1 MKRMA
6 MVVLAG
12 LALAIVPL
20 SAAAGGGCH
29 PNTNNPSS
37 ADATGSKSTAVP
49 IEKCLFSPTVLY
61 VDPGTEVTWTNEDA
75 APHTVTGALHAWGS
89 DDDLLRG
96 EKVSY
101 RFDEKGVY
109 PYACIFH
116 PGMNGAIVVG
126 DGVGTMTAAAVTSVD
141 PPTLDNGPKA
151 QPEGSGGIDTND
163 ALLLSGG
170 AAAIVGAVGFGAGL
184 ARRRAGAVG

>member
-1 MKRMA
+1 
-6 MVVLAG
+6 G

-29 PNTNNPSS
+29 PKSNDPSS
-37 ADATGSKSTAVP
+37 SDATGSTSAAVP
-49 IEKCLFSPTVLY
+49 IEGCQFSPTVLY
-61 VDPGTEVTWTNEDA
+61 VDPGTEVTWTNEDP
-75 APHTVTGALHAWGS
+75 APHTVTGPLHAWGS
-89 DDDLLRG
+89 DSELLLG
-96 EKVSY
+96 DKIAY
-101 RFDEKGVY
+101 RFEEEGVY

-126 DGVGTMTAAAVTSVD
+126 DGVGEMTAAAVTSVD
-141 PPTLDNGPKA
+141 ADPPQDGPKT

-170 AAAIVGAVGFGAGL
+170 VAAIVGAVGFGAGL